1 MWVEKIPSG
10 KYRYCERYFIEET
23 GKTVKLSV
31 VIDSKSNQAKKTAK
45 ELLDE
50 KYQDKLNTIHSP
62 TAGLKFEDISKQ
74 WLEIKQGEWKD
85 STYTNTKYK
94 ITAINRSIGD
104 ILIDELKTYHI
115 NSYLAD
121 EVKDK
126 TYRTVV
132 NYKSLITQVLEFA
145 SDNQLIEMLPY
156 QQMIKV
162 PKVNMKKQ
170 KQEWKYLER
179 EELEQIY
186 QFLSNHKRFEYLNM
200 AKIQVATG
208 MRFNEMIAL
217 DYVEDIDYKKQT
229 ITISKNYDV
238 LNNIITTTK
247 TDTTRAIAVP
257 SEVLEV
263 IREQIAITQRKIIKH
278 NFDRSNRF
286 LFINRTG
293 KPVNIRDANRVYN
306 NIPIEDK
313 KISTHIFRHTFITL
327 MAESGVDKNLI
338 AKHVGHSSTKMIDQV
353 YSHFTDTMD
362 EKLRN
367 FILQN
372 KII

>member
-1 MWVEKIPSG
+1 M
-10 KYRYCERYFIEET
+10 
-23 GKTVKLSV
+23 
-31 VIDSKSNQAKKTAK
+31 
-45 ELLDE
+45 
-50 KYQDKLNTIHSP
+50 
-62 TAGLKFEDISKQ
+62 
-74 WLEIKQGEWKD
+74 
-85 STYTNTKYK
+85 
-94 ITAINRSIGD
+94 
-104 ILIDELKTYHI
+104 KTYHI
-115 NSYLAD
+115 NSYLAK
-121 EVKDK
+121 EVKTK
-126 TYRTVV
+126 TYRTVA

-162 PKVNMKKQ
+162 PKINMKKQ

-179 EELEQIY
+179 EELKQVY
-186 QFLSNHKRFEYLNM
+186 KFLSDHKRFEYLNM

-208 MRFNEMIAL
+208 MRFNEMMAL
-217 DYVEDIDYKKQT
+217 DYVEDIDYKEQT

-238 LNNIITTTK
+238 LNNLITTTK
-247 TDTTRAIAVP
+247 TDNTRIITVP

-263 IREQIAITQRKIIKH
+263 IRQQIAITQRKVIKH
-278 NFDRSNRF
+278 NFDRNNHF
-286 LFINRTG
+286 LFINRNG
-293 KPVNIRDANRVYN
+293 KPVNIRDANRVYGK
-306 NIPIEDK
+306 IPIEDK

-362 EKLRN
+362 KKLRN

-372 KII
+372 